1 MREITNE
8 EAFRNLVIDRH
19 NATDLELRPVEAA
32 MGLASEAGEVAQ
44 VVRKAMFEGKPLQ
57 MGELAL
63 ELCDCLHYIQLMATG
78 VIGCSLG
85 ELMALNRAKCE
96 ARDMGEGEM
105 FEIYIRSWRPTER
118 TLVDEADDAMHAL
131 RSF

>member
-1 MREITNE
+1 MREINE
-8 EAFRNLVIDRH
+8 EAFGNFVVERH
-19 NATDLELRPVEAA
+19 TATALAMWHVEAA

-57 MGELAL
+57 MGELAI
-63 ELCDCLHYIQLMATG
+63 ELCDCLHYVQMMATG
-78 VIGCSLG
+78 VVGCSLSDL
-85 ELMALNRAKCE
+85 EELNRAKCE

-105 FEIYIRSWRPTER
+105 FETYIRSWRPTER
-118 TLVDEADDAMHAL
+118 TLVEEADDAMHAL